1 MLRRVALA
9 VVLLA
14 LLLVAGGVATARS
27 APDLAA
33 SGPTAVAGTEATA
46 VFAVADRTIRQVRYD
61 EGGTL
66 RYTFRLTNQGRLPV
80 TVLGLSADQSDPR
93 LFTFA
98 GLTGPDGDRQVRLGA
113 GETKEVT
120 LALVMGGCETLS
132 SRSGS
137 FVPEVVLRTKR
148 AGVFEDEIRLALPEE
163 LHTGSPREAFCPNS
177 TATSRPPG

>member
-1 MLRRVALA
+1 VLRRAGLVAG
-9 VVLLA
+9 LLS
-14 LLLVAGGVATARS
+14 LLLVGGGVATARS
-27 APDLAA
+27 TPALAT
-33 SGPTAVAGTEATA
+33 SGPTEVTGTDATA
-46 VFAVADRTIRQVRYD
+46 VFTVADRTIRQVRYV

-80 TVLGLSADQSDPR
+80 TVLGLSEHQPDPR
-93 LFTFA
+93 LFTVS
-98 GLTGPDGDRQVRLGA
+98 GLSGPDGPQVRLGA
-113 GETKEVT
+113 GDTATVT

-137 FVPEVVLRTKR
+137 FVPELRLRTR
-148 AGVFEDEIRLALPEE
+148 QAGMFEDEISLALPEE